1 MLHTIVKH
9 IKEKTIMEKREE
21 IFSIAKEMMAAIY
34 TKGEITD
41 VDVVAETAI
50 RYADALVKAYE
61 NSLLSVKDDCV
72 KSQLPIYRKYY
83 ELKKKNPEC
92 LILFRCGDFY
102 ETYEDDAQLVSD
114 CLGITLTKVHKTGL
128 RMAGF
133 PYHAL
138 DTYLPKLI
146 REGFRVSINDNK

>member
-1 MLHTIVKH
+1 
-9 IKEKTIMEKREE
+9 MEKREE
-21 IFSIAKEMMAAIY
+21 ILAIAKEMMAAIY

-61 NSLLSVKDDCV
+61 NSLLSVNVTDDCV
-72 KSQLPIYRKYY
+72 KNQLPIYRKYC
-83 ELKKKNPEC
+83 ELKKKNPGC
-92 LILFRCGDFY
+92 LVLFRCGVFY

-128 RMAGF
+128 RMAVF
-133 PYHAL
+133 PHNAL
-138 DTYLPKLI
+138 DTYLPRLI
-146 REGFRVSINDNK
+146 RAGFRVAIDDK

>member
-1 MLHTIVKH
+1 
-9 IKEKTIMEKREE
+9 MEKREE
-21 IFSIAKEMMAAIY
+21 ILAIAKDMMAAIY
-34 TKGEITD
+34 TNGEITD

-61 NSLLSVKDDCV
+61 KSLLSVKDDCV
-72 KSQLPIYRKYY
+72 KSQLPIYRKYC
-83 ELKKKNPEC
+83 ELKKKYPGC
-92 LILFRCGDFY
+92 LVLFRCGDFY

-114 CLGITLTKVHKTGL
+114 CIGITLTKVHKTGL

-138 DTYLPKLI
+138 DTYLPRLI
-146 REGFRVSINDNK
+146 RAGFRVAIDDK

>member
-1 MLHTIVKH
+1 
-9 IKEKTIMEKREE
+9 MEKREE

-72 KSQLPIYRKYY
+72 KNQLPVYRRYY
-83 ELKKKNPEC
+83 ELKKENTDR

-102 ETYEDDAQLVSD
+102 ETYEDDAKLVSD
-114 CLGITLTKVHKTGL
+114 CLGITLTKSQKTGL

-138 DTYLPKLI
+138 DTYLPRLI
-146 REGFRVSINDNK
+146 RAGFRVAITDDK

>member
-1 MLHTIVKH
+1 
-9 IKEKTIMEKREE
+9 MEKREE
-21 IFSIAKEMMAAIY
+21 IFEIAKEMMAAIY
-34 TKGEITD
+34 TKGEIMD

-72 KSQLPIYRKYY
+72 KSQLPIYRKYC
-83 ELKKKNPEC
+83 ELKKKNPRC
-92 LILFRCGDFY
+92 LVLFRCGDFY

-138 DTYLPKLI
+138 DTYLPRLI
-146 REGFRVSINDNK
+146 RAGFRVAIDDK

>member
-1 MLHTIVKH
+1 
-9 IKEKTIMEKREE
+9 
-21 IFSIAKEMMAAIY
+21 MMAAIY

-50 RYADALVKAYE
+50 RYADAIVKAYE
-61 NSLLSVKDDCV
+61 QSLLSVKDDCV
-72 KSQLPIYRKYY
+72 KNQLPIYRKYC

-102 ETYEDDAQLVSD
+102 ETYEDDAQLVSER
-114 CLGITLTKVHKTGL
+114 LGITLTKVHKTGL

-146 REGFRVSINDNK
+146 RAGFKVAITDDK

>member
-1 MLHTIVKH
+1 
-9 IKEKTIMEKREE
+9 MEKREE

-61 NSLLSVKDDCV
+61 KSLLSVKDDCV
-72 KSQLPIYRKYY
+72 NSQLPIYRKYC
-83 ELKKKNPEC
+83 ELKKKYTGR
-92 LILFRCGDFY
+92 LVLFRCGDFY

-138 DTYLPKLI
+138 DTYLPRLI
-146 REGFRVSINDNK
+146 RAGFRVAITDDK

>member
-1 MLHTIVKH
+1 
-9 IKEKTIMEKREE
+9 MEKREE

-72 KSQLPIYRKYY
+72 KNQLPIYRKYY
-83 ELKKKNPEC
+83 ELKKKYPGRMV
-92 LILFRCGDFY
+92 LFRCGDFY

-114 CLGITLTKVHKTGL
+114 CLGITLTKAHKTGL

-138 DTYLPKLI
+138 DTYLPRLI
-146 REGFRVSINDNK
+146 RAGFRVSIVDK

>member
-1 MLHTIVKH
+1 
-9 IKEKTIMEKREE
+9 MEKREE
-21 IFSIAKEMMAAIY
+21 IFEIAKEMMAAIY
-34 TKGEITD
+34 TKGEIMD

-72 KSQLPIYRKYY
+72 KNQLPIYRKYC
-83 ELKKKNPEC
+83 ELKKKYPER
-92 LILFRCGDFY
+92 LVLFRCGDFY

-133 PYHAL
+133 PHHAL
-138 DTYLPKLI
+138 DTYLPRLI
-146 REGFRVSINDNK
+146 RAGFRVAIDDK

>member
-1 MLHTIVKH
+1 
-9 IKEKTIMEKREE
+9 MEKRAE
-21 IFSIAKEMMAAIY
+21 ILAIAKEMMSAIY
-34 TKGEITD
+34 TKGEITDVD

-61 NSLLSVKDDCV
+61 NSLLSVNVTDDCV
-72 KSQLPIYRKYY
+72 KNQLPIYRKYC
-83 ELKKKNPEC
+83 ELKKKNPGC
-92 LILFRCGDFY
+92 LVLFRCGDFY

-138 DTYLPKLI
+138 DTYLPRLI
-146 REGFRVSINDNK
+146 RAGFRVAIDDK

>member
-1 MLHTIVKH
+1 
-9 IKEKTIMEKREE
+9 MEKREE
-21 IFSIAKEMMAAIY
+21 ILAIAKEMMAAIY

-41 VDVVAETAI
+41 VDVVAKTAI
-50 RYADALVKAYE
+50 RYADALVKAYGQR
-61 NSLLSVKDDCV
+61 LLSVKDDCV
-72 KSQLPIYRKYY
+72 KSQLPIYRKYC
-83 ELKKKNPEC
+83 ELKKKYPER

-133 PYHAL
+133 PHNAL
-138 DTYLPKLI
+138 DTYLPRLI
-146 REGFRVSINDNK
+146 RAGFRVAIDDK

>member
-1 MLHTIVKH
+1 
-9 IKEKTIMEKREE
+9 MEKREE
-21 IFSIAKEMMAAIY
+21 ILAIAKEMMSAIY

-61 NSLLSVKDDCV
+61 QRLLSVKDDCL
-72 KSQLPIYRKYY
+72 KNQLPIYRKYC
-83 ELKKKNPEC
+83 ELKKKNPRC
-92 LILFRCGDFY
+92 LVLFRCGDFY

-138 DTYLPKLI
+138 DTYLPRLI
-146 REGFRVSINDNK
+146 RAGFRVAIDDK

>member
-1 MLHTIVKH
+1 
-9 IKEKTIMEKREE
+9 MEKREE
-21 IFSIAKEMMAAIY
+21 ILEIAKEMMAAIY

-61 NSLLSVKDDCV
+61 QRLLSAKDDCV

-83 ELKKKNPEC
+83 ELKKKNPGR

-114 CLGITLTKVHKTGL
+114 CIGITLTKVHKTGL

-138 DTYLPKLI
+138 DTYLPRLI
-146 REGFRVSINDNK
+146 RAGFKVSIVDE